1 FRVVLEVRNIEYR
14 VPLRDKVYSD
24 DFLIT
29 ADRSPNSRGAET
41 LELGGDGCEALL
53 EACGKGQ
60 IHFLYI
66 CQHDLTQGFDEDLVA
81 RALSQVRFVA
91 YHGSRENRTGAL
103 ANVQLPAAVYA
114 EKDGTFTNIQGR
126 VQRIRRAVAPL
137 GQSLPDLEILEL
149 VARDLG
155 LEVQPGSPGEIF
167 LQLAEQ
173 VPAFRGMSYESIG
186 DLGQPMHPFGS

>member
-1 FRVVLEVRNIEYR
+1 M
-14 VPLRDKVYSD
+14 
-24 DFLIT
+24 
-29 ADRSPNSRGAET
+29 
-41 LELGGDGCEALL
+41 GGNGCEAVLRDCV
-53 EACGKGQ
+53 EEQ
-60 IHFLYI
+60 IRFLYI
-66 CQHDLTQGFDEDLVA
+66 CQHDLTRGFDEDQVV
-81 RALSQVRFVA
+81 RALSKVQFVA
-91 YHGSRENRTGAL
+91 YHGSRENRTAAL

-149 VARDLG
+149 LARELG